1 MKLRIRN
8 LFKDFAIYGTG
19 DILLKA
25 TVLITMP
32 IYTRIFT
39 LQEYGIWSFVITVI
53 GLLNGILILG
63 GDSAYARFFFEAKSL
78 REKQLLTTTWFGFLT
93 LWSGGMI
100 LLCLPFT
107 MFFSQWSFGTNKYGT
122 LFILAL
128 LTAPVSLINTMCGQ
142 VLRNQFRSQLFIT
155 LNIFSTLLSVGL
167 SLFAA
172 VILDLGLIGV
182 LGGALMGTVIILPI
196 RLWTA
201 RTMLNLMFSFRVLRN
216 MLAFGVPLVP
226 TSLAYWVFAGS
237 DRLVIGK
244 LSTLDELGLYTV
256 AITAASL
263 LGLVN
268 GALGQ
273 AWSPHAIKIYEGQP
287 NEAPVFFGRV
297 MTYILVGFGLLSV
310 CITTFAREVLMVLST
325 PAFYPAAIAMG
336 PLALGF
342 MAYASTQVTAT
353 GISITKKTKYFASFS
368 WMAAVMNLI
377 LNILLVPKW
386 GMIAASWT
394 TAASYTFLTIAY
406 FMTSQRLYPVVY
418 EKWRVLAV
426 VGLTF
431 GFVLLV
437 PFLPEMTLI
446 TSMIVKIMYCLIYVG
461 LLFVLRILDKREW
474 EALTLLLP
482 KRNAVSDAGDKQVC
496 PETQNGF
503 TTRNS

>member
-1 MKLRIRN
+1 
-8 LFKDFAIYGTG
+8 
-19 DILLKA
+19 
-25 TVLITMP
+25 
-32 IYTRIFT
+32 
-39 LQEYGIWSFVITVI
+39 
-53 GLLNGILILG
+53 
-63 GDSAYARFFFEAKSL
+63 
-78 REKQLLTTTWFGFLT
+78 
-93 LWSGGMI
+93 
-100 LLCLPFT
+100 
-107 MFFSQWSFGTNKYGT
+107 
-122 LFILAL
+122 
-128 LTAPVSLINTMCGQ
+128 
-142 VLRNQFRSQLFIT
+142 
-155 LNIFSTLLSVGL
+155 
-167 SLFAA
+167 
-172 VILDLGLIGV
+172 
-182 LGGALMGTVIILPI
+182 
-196 RLWTA
+196 
-201 RTMLNLMFSFRVLRN
+201 
-216 MLAFGVPLVP
+216 
-226 TSLAYWVFAGS
+226 
-237 DRLVIGK
+237 
-244 LSTLDELGLYTV
+244 
-256 AITAASL
+256 
-263 LGLVN
+263 
-268 GALGQ
+268 
-273 AWSPHAIKIYEGQP
+273 
-287 NEAPVFFGRV
+287 
-297 MTYILVGFGLLSV
+297 
-310 CITTFAREVLMVLST
+310 MVLST
-325 PAFYPAAIAMG
+325 PTFYPAAIAMG

-342 MAYASTQVTAT
+342 MAYASTQVTAI

-406 FMTSQRLYPVVY
+406 FRTSQRLYPVVY